1 MSKKISLQIGEM
13 SCVNCSNAIT
23 KAVKK
28 IDGVQEANVSFATS
42 EGIFTYDEN
51 KTSQKD
57 IEARIEK
64 IGYKVLKQEDNTDD
78 AKTVLAKVL
87 LSFIL
92 TIFLHFAHHLNLP
105 HLITNIAIFIAASIV
120 QFGCGGS
127 FYTRSFKALRN
138 GTLDMN
144 VLVVLGTSA
153 AYFYS
158 AFVLILPNLFPEN
171 LRFIYFDGAAM
182 IITFV
187 LFGRY
192 LEARAKVKA
201 TGFMK
206 ELLSLT
212 PKKAILLKNGENKEI
227 AMEELNIGDIIE
239 VKSGQNI
246 ALDGIVVNGEGEVDT
261 SMIDGEP
268 IPKFTKTGDKVIGG
282 TILKFG
288 YLHVRIEKLYQ
299 DTILFEIIKL
309 LKDAENKK
317 MPIARLADKIAS
329 IFVPIVIVISLIT
342 FIVWS
347 ILGNMQ
353 IAILSSIG
361 VLIISCPCALGLA
374 TPIAIVTGIG
384 RGAKEGIFIKN
395 PEILEIISKIKFAV
409 FDKTGTLTKGN
420 IRVFESTILDKELL
434 GIFASLEAKSEHPI
448 SRAIVDFAK
457 KNRIS
462 ENYDIQN
469 LEIKSGFGITGVH
482 KDKTV
487 AIGTANL
494 MNALK
499 IDMSEAIKQQYEK
512 GLEYG
517 KTTILASFDNKIAGV
532 FYLEDEI
539 KNGAKELVDY
549 LKSKNIEPIIL
560 TGDKKAP
567 SLFLAKN
574 IGIENIISEVLPQE
588 KFEKIKSLQKDG
600 LVLFVGDG
608 INDSLSIK
616 QADIGIAMNSG
627 SDIAKESGDI
637 IIINNDL
644 ISVKKSI
651 ELSRATLRVIKQNL
665 FWAFIYNT
673 IGIPLAAGV
682 FYFVNITLTP
692 AIAGAAMSISS
703 VTVVLNSLRLRV
715 KRF

>member
-28 IDGVQEANVSFATS
+28 IDGVQEANVNFATS
-42 EGIFTYDEN
+42 EGIFIFDEN

-57 IEARIEK
+57 IEAKIEK
-64 IGYKVLKQEDNTDD
+64 IGYKILRQEDNTDN
-78 AKTVLAKVL
+78 AKTVLIKVL
-87 LSFIL
+87 LSFVL

-105 HLITNIAIFIAASIV
+105 HLITNIAVFIAASIV

-127 FYTRSFKALRN
+127 FYIRSFKALRN
-138 GTLDMN
+138 KTLDMN

-187 LFGRY
+187 LLGRY

-201 TGFMK
+201 TDFMK

-227 AMEELNIGDIIE
+227 AVEELNIGDIIE
-239 VKSGQNI
+239 IKSGQNI
-246 ALDGIVVNGEGEVDT
+246 ALDGVVVNGEGEVDT

-268 IPKFTKTGDKVIGG
+268 IPKFTKIGDKVIGG

-299 DTILFEIIKL
+299 DTMLFEIIKL

-317 MPIARLADKIAS
+317 MPIARLTDKIAS
-329 IFVPIVIVISLIT
+329 IFVPIVIIISLIT

-347 ILGNMQ
+347 VMGNMQ

-395 PEILEIISKIKFAV
+395 PEILEIISKIKYAV

-420 IRVFESTILDKELL
+420 IRVFESTVSDKKLLD
-434 GIFASLEAKSEHPI
+434 IFASLEAKSEHPI
-448 SRAIVDFAK
+448 SHAIVDFAK
-457 KNRIS
+457 KNGINK
-462 ENYDIQN
+462 NYDIQN
-469 LEIKSGFGITGVH
+469 LEIKSGFGVIGVCD
-482 KDKTV
+482 DKTV
-487 AIGTANL
+487 AIGTAKL

-499 IDMSEAIKQQYEK
+499 IDLGETFKQQYEK
-512 GLEYG
+512 GLEDG

-532 FYLEDEI
+532 FYLEDEV
-539 KNGAKELVDY
+539 KNEAKELVSY
-549 LKSKNIEPIIL
+549 LKSKNIEPMIL
-560 TGDKKAP
+560 TGDKNAP
-567 SLFLAKN
+567 SLFLAKR
-574 IGIENIISEVLPQE
+574 IGIEKIISEVLPRE

-644 ISVKKSI
+644 KSVQKSI

-665 FWAFIYNT
+665 FWAFIYNAT
-673 IGIPLAAGV
+673 GIPLAAGV
-682 FYFVNITLTP
+682 FYFANITLTP
-692 AIAGAAMSISS
+692 AIAGVAMSISS
-703 VTVVLNSLRLRV
+703 VTVVLNSLRLRI
-715 KRF
+715 KKF